1 MSQLKNRSSQCL
13 WTSTICIL
21 LLSMSSMTLGA
32 VSRHYGEAL
41 TKTLLY
47 FEAQRSGKLPSNQRV
62 NWRGDSAL
70 RDGSDAHVDLTG
82 GYYDAGDNM
91 KFGFP
96 LAFTTTMLA
105 WSSVEMTSQL
115 KAHKEHKNV
124 LAALKWATDYLIKAH
139 PEPNVLYGQVG
150 DGNSDHACWMRP
162 EDMTTPRPSYRID
175 AQHPGADLAGET
187 AAAMAAA
194 SLAFAPY
201 NAAYAKKLISHAKD
215 LFEFAKAHPGVYQS
229 SISNAGG
236 FYASS
241 GYEDEL
247 LWAAAWLHR
256 ATKKQIY
263 LNDLNEASNTGGSRT
278 VFAWDDKFVG
288 AQVLMVKLAL
298 EGKVKINKKME
309 EYKSMAEQFICN
321 CAQKGSNNVKITQG
335 GLLWFLPWNNL
346 QYTTA
351 ASFVL
356 SAYSKYLKA
365 ANASIKCHGG
375 SLQASDLRN
384 LARAQV
390 VDYILGS
397 NPTSMSYMVGFGTNY
412 PKSPHHRAASIV
424 SIKQNSTAVTCNDGM
439 NKWYNNPAPNPN
451 VLTGALVGGPDEND
465 AYGDARTNF
474 QQSEPVIVTVAPFVG
489 VLAAVA

>member
-1 MSQLKNRSSQCL
+1 
-13 WTSTICIL
+13 
-21 LLSMSSMTLGA
+21 
-32 VSRHYGEAL
+32 
-41 TKTLLY
+41 
-47 FEAQRSGKLPSNQRV
+47 
-62 NWRGDSAL
+62 
-70 RDGSDAHVDLTG
+70 
-82 GYYDAGDNM
+82 M

-115 KAHKEHKNV
+115 KAHKEHKKV

-139 PEPNVLYGQVG
+139 PESNILYGQVG

-263 LNDLNEASNTGGSRT
+263 LNYLNEASNTGGSRT

-288 AQVLMVKLAL
+288 AQVLMA
-298 EGKVKINKKME
+298 KVG
-309 EYKSMAEQFICN
+309 YVYF
-321 CAQKGSNNVKITQG
+321 
-335 GLLWFLPWNNL
+335 
-346 QYTTA
+346 
-351 ASFVL
+351 
-356 SAYSKYLKA
+356 
-365 ANASIKCHGG
+365 H
-375 SLQASDLRN
+375 
-384 LARAQV
+384 
-390 VDYILGS
+390 
-397 NPTSMSYMVGFGTNY
+397 
-412 PKSPHHRAASIV
+412 
-424 SIKQNSTAVTCNDGM
+424 
-439 NKWYNNPAPNPN
+439 
-451 VLTGALVGGPDEND
+451 
-465 AYGDARTNF
+465 
-474 QQSEPVIVTVAPFVG
+474 
-489 VLAAVA
+489 

>member
-41 TKTLLY
+41 TKSLLY

-288 AQVLMVKLAL
+288 AQVLMAK
-298 EGKVKINKKME
+298 
-309 EYKSMAEQFICN
+309 
-321 CAQKGSNNVKITQG
+321 
-335 GLLWFLPWNNL
+335 
-346 QYTTA
+346 
-351 ASFVL
+351 
-356 SAYSKYLKA
+356 
-365 ANASIKCHGG
+365 
-375 SLQASDLRN
+375 
-384 LARAQV
+384 
-390 VDYILGS
+390 VDYMLGS
-397 NPTSMSYMVGFGTNY
+397 NPKNMSYMVGFGTNY
-412 PKSPHHRAASIV
+412 PKRPHHRGASIV
-424 SIKQNSTAVTCNDGM
+424 SIKKNRIAVECNAGFND
-439 NKWYNNPAPNPN
+439 WYHSPAPNPN

-465 AYGDARTNF
+465 AYEDERTDF
-474 QQSEPVIVTVAPFVG
+474 QHSEPVSATVAPFVG
-489 VLAAVA
+489 VLAAIA

>member
-41 TKTLLY
+41 TKSLLY

-288 AQVLMVKLAL
+288 AQVLMAKRAL

-356 SAYSKYLKA
+356 SVYSKYLKA

-390 VDYILGS
+390 DYMLGS
-397 NPTSMSYMVGFGTNY
+397 NPKNMSYMVGFGTNY
-412 PKSPHHRAASIV
+412 PKRPHHRGASIV
-424 SIKQNSTAVTCNDGM
+424 SIKKNRIAVECNAGFND
-439 NKWYNNPAPNPN
+439 WYHSPAPNPN

-465 AYGDARTNF
+465 AYEDERTDF
-474 QQSEPVIVTVAPFVG
+474 QHSEPVSATVAPFVG
-489 VLAAVA
+489 VLAAIA